1 MQIERFAKITAGLA
15 AAGAAAGSVVGFGL
29 AMCVLALSLA
39 TGTLPGSIFNV
50 LVAFAF
56 ITAAGAA
63 AGAILGPPAA
73 WLLMRHV
80 PLGKAVGG
88 AALGALGAT
97 LAGSVLGLLA
107 GWGDNGLLIY
117 PLLGFGASTAYLSVS
132 TPRRSLTAG
141 AGSEQ
146 LHAGSET

>member
-15 AAGAAAGSVVGFGL
+15 AAGVAAGSVVGFGF
-29 AMCVLALSLA
+29 AMCLTVLSYVTGAGPESFLLLLFAIAALTVA
-39 TGTLPGSIFNV
+39 GSV
-50 LVAFAF
+50 
-56 ITAAGAA
+56 

-88 AALGALGAT
+88 TTLGALAATVAGAALGLLT
-97 LAGSVLGLLA
+97 GS
-107 GWGDNGLLIY
+107 GDNGLLFY

-132 TPRRSLTAG
+132 TPREKRRIGGWASRLLPRG
-141 AGSEQ
+141 
-146 LHAGSET
+146 